1 MSGSALRRSGVGVVA
16 RVGVRVQEK
25 VFKGVIFFQ
34 KVAQGAEGVDEKA
47 PSDSL
52 FRMAALSRPA
62 WQAVSGQKATTGP
75 VKGIAQLVREA
86 TDGGRLIIDGLVDI
100 ATDPESSRRDRVSAY
115 QVLLDRGFGRAVE
128 TSLTLSVDAGSS
140 EALSQLADAELERL
154 AATLAPSTARPVV
167 VLPAAA
173 LSVGPESLPDA
184 PPEALE
190 APLRPPPPVSPPT
203 PPATTT
209 PVHSLPPPLV
219 RAPRRRIVAPPPVKR
234 PVATVDEPQDLVD
247 ASLDTTRSRG

>member
-1 MSGSALRRSGVGVVA
+1 MS
-16 RVGVRVQEK
+16 VRPP
-25 VFKGVIFFQ
+25 
-34 KVAQGAEGVDEKA
+34 AT
-47 PSDSL
+47 
-52 FRMAALSRPA
+52 A
-62 WQAVSGQKATTGP
+62 WQIPSAGSTYEKHRS
-75 VKGIAQLVREA
+75 IAQMVRDATQGGLILVNA
-86 TDGGRLIIDGLVDI
+86 LVEI
-100 ATDPESSRRDRVSAY
+100 VTDPDAAARDKTTAAGM
-115 QVLLDRGFGRAVE
+115 LLDRGFGKAVE
-128 TSLTLSVDAGSS
+128 TQLQLQVDAGSS

-209 PVHSLPPPLV
+209 PVHGLPPPLV
-219 RAPRRRIVAPPPVKR
+219 RAPRRRIVAPPPRAR
-234 PVATVDEPQDLVD
+234 PAATVDEPEDGAD
-247 ASLDTTRSRG
+247 RADKGPGPEAPGGGG